1 MNILF
6 LSLTILSVF
15 LFYFHTIFYGVKLF
29 DEITPFKETYL
40 PVCFSL
46 NEMFELISKLGLNQH
61 FEATNTLY
69 SNIVSLRCN
78 PFGTFHTLLAQFV
91 FKKNPVSYHLYS
103 LILHLINTGLVFLI
117 INSTGTKFTILPLM
131 RLLTALV
138 FSFLWAVHPA
148 NIESVLLLTNYNTLL
163 SYTLCFLTVYIY
175 FNKIFNLKASG
186 LGLYISAFILYLFA
200 LFTAEFHF
208 MLPVV
213 ILSYSLAYGNNLL
226 KSLKVTS
233 PLFIA
238 AILFVLF
245 FSISNTGINLKSQ
258 GSFQLIIERILWLA
272 PQIYFHFFKLVLF
285 PLKLSIDQPL
295 LVNLGKSLLD
305 PYSLFCILFLLVILA
320 LSLISLLRSK
330 KAFPFIYVIFIPAI
344 ISLSPFSQIF
354 APLYNMASERYLYL
368 PTFLF
373 IFGISHFVFYIT
385 SKINTKRAYILLLVV
400 GLITSIYSI
409 RAFVR
414 TLDWKDSFSLYYSAI
429 QATDNPLN
437 KAFRYKGLTPQDK
450 IYARFPEHFVDPKY
464 LKLAYENLEIAL
476 KNLEA
481 DKTKYQHKIPK
492 IIKFYGL
499 DPESLISKAG
509 YYLSQTDFTLNKDYK
524 RALDIITPYT
534 TDLTKFDSAALSFYG
549 ALLFYNQLPDK
560 AESILRKALQ
570 ITPYS
575 TKIIFPLCDLI
586 QINNKDSSE
595 IEKLMLKAVY
605 YFPYDTY
612 TLYRLT
618 KFYRQKSNLKAF
630 AYYSYIY
637 GLRHHSIQDLISAE
651 RVYLHLGNKESS
663 RMVREGIKR
672 LEK

>member
-1 MNILF
+1 MLLF
-6 LSLTILSVF
+6 FTSA
-15 LFYFHTIFYGVKLF
+15 
-29 DEITPFKETYL
+29 
-40 PVCFSL
+40 
-46 NEMFELISKLGLNQH
+46 M
-61 FEATNTLY
+61 
-69 SNIVSLRCN
+69 
-78 PFGTFHTLLAQFV
+78 TLLWA
-91 FKKNPVSYHLYS
+91 
-103 LILHLINTGLVFLI
+103 LHPG
-117 INSTGTKFTILPLM
+117 
-131 RLLTALV
+131 
-138 FSFLWAVHPA
+138 
-148 NIESVLLLTNYNTLL
+148 NIESVLLLTNANIVL
-163 SYTLCFLTVYIY
+163 SYTFSFTVLYFYINKLAKGNEGSILSFPSNVVLFLL
-175 FNKIFNLKASG
+175 F
-186 LGLYISAFILYLFA
+186 LGA

-226 KSLKVTS
+226 KSLKITS

-295 LVNLGKSLLD
+295 LVNLGKSLFD

-330 KAFPFIYVIFIPAI
+330 KAFPFIYVIFIPMI

-373 IFGISHFVFYIT
+373 IFGIAHFIFYIT
-385 SKINTKRAYILLLVV
+385 SKMNTKRVYILLLAV
-400 GLITSIYSI
+400 GLITSIYSV
-409 RAFVR
+409 RAFIR

-429 QATDNPLN
+429 EVTDNPLN

-450 IYARFPEHFVDPKY
+450 ILVRFPEHYVDPKY
-464 LKLAYENLEIAL
+464 LKLAYENLELAL
-476 KNLEA
+476 KSLET
-481 DKTKYQHKIPK
+481 DKTKYQHKIPQ

-499 DPESLISKAG
+499 DPESLISKTG

-534 TDLTKFDSAALSFYG
+534 TDLTRFDSAALSFYG

-586 QINNKDSSE
+586 QINNKNSSE

-663 RMVREGIKR
+663 RMAREGIKG